1 MKVKNMSKG
10 VKKAL
15 ITSSIILSI
24 LILLIG
30 GYLGYVMLQYYRF
43 DDVIELRIDKNS
55 DNVVVSLNREYT
67 ISTYN
72 IGFGA
77 YNHEYSFF
85 MDEGYMKDGTYVS
98 GKYAT
103 ARSKDI
109 VLENTNGA
117 IKTIKNLD
125 ADFMFFQEVD
135 KEATRSY
142 KVNQYEML
150 MNSFSDYSSVYSS
163 NFHSAYL
170 LYPFNDP
177 IGKTE
182 AGIVTLSNYKM
193 KNATRYKL
201 PIDESFP
208 TKFFDLDRCFM
219 ITRYSV
225 SGGKELVL
233 INVHLSAYDEGG
245 VYRKKQLELLNKIL
259 KEEREKGNYVVAGG
273 DFNHDI
279 ANSLN
284 SFKSEQKIPEWVYV
298 LQNSDLAE
306 GYSFAT
312 SKNIPTCRSTDMAYT
327 KDVNYS
333 VVLDG
338 FIVSD
343 NVMVTSV
350 ENITQDNNELFL
362 YSDHNPVKM
371 KFVLA

>member
-1 MKVKNMSKG
+1 MSYG
-10 VKKAL
+10 LKKTL
-15 ITSSIILSI
+15 ITVCVVF
-24 LILLIG
+24 LIFVLLVG
-30 GYLGYVMLQYYRF
+30 GYLGYVILQYYRY
-43 DDVIELRIDKNS
+43 DDVVELEIDKNTK
-55 DNVVVSLNREYT
+55 NKIISLNREYS

-85 MDEGYMKDGTYVS
+85 MDEGYMNDGVYVK

-103 ARSKDI
+103 AKNKDI
-109 VLENTNGA
+109 VLENTSGA
-117 IKTIKNLD
+117 INVIKNLGT
-125 ADFMFFQEVD
+125 DFMFFQEVD
-135 KEATRSY
+135 KSATRSY
-142 KVNQYEML
+142 GVNQYQMI
-150 MNSFSDYSSVYSS
+150 MDSFIDYSSVYAS

-182 AGIVTLSNYKM
+182 AGIVTLSNYKI
-193 KNATRYKL
+193 NSATRYKL

-245 VYRKKQLELLNKIL
+245 VYRKQQLELLNEIL
-259 KEEREKGNYVVAGG
+259 KKEKEKGNYVIAGG

-279 ANSLN
+279 ADSLDN
-284 SFKSEQKIPEWVYV
+284 FKSGQKVPEWVYV
-298 LQNSDLAE
+298 LQDSDLAD

-312 SKNIPTCRSTDMAYT
+312 SKNIPTCRSTDIPYT

-338 FIVSD
+338 FIVSS
-343 NVMVTSV
+343 NVMVTNV
-350 ENITQDNNELFL
+350 ENIAQENNELFV
-362 YSDHNPVKM
+362 YSDHNPVEM
-371 KFVLA
+371 KFVLS

>member
-1 MKVKNMSKG
+1 MI
-10 VKKAL
+10 KKIL
-15 ITSSIILSI
+15 IGSSIVLSI
-24 LILLIG
+24 LILLVG
-30 GYLGYVMLQYYRF
+30 GYLGYVIIQYYRI
-43 DDVIELRIDKNS
+43 DDVTDLNIDRNS
-55 DNVVVSLNREYT
+55 DNNVISLNREYI

-85 MDEGYMKDGTYVS
+85 MDEGVMKDGIYVR

-103 ARSKDI
+103 AQSEDI
-109 VLENTNGA
+109 VKNNTNGA
-117 IKTIKNLD
+117 INTISGLN

-135 KEATRSY
+135 KDATRSY
-142 KVNQYEML
+142 NINQYRMI
-150 MNSFSDYSSVYSS
+150 MDSFNTYSSVYAS

-177 IGKTE
+177 IGQTE
-182 AGIVTLSNYKM
+182 AGIVTLSNYKIQEA
-193 KNATRYKL
+193 KRYKL

-219 ITRYSV
+219 ITRYKVDSDR
-225 SGGKELVL
+225 ELVL

-245 VYRKKQLELLNKIL
+245 VYRKKQLELLNGIL
-259 KEEREKGNYVVAGG
+259 KEEYDKGNYVIAGG

-284 SFKSEQKIPEWVYV
+284 AFKTEQNIPEWVYV
-298 LQNSDLAE
+298 LEDKDLAN
-306 GYSFAT
+306 GYRFAT
-312 SKNIPTCRSTDMAYT
+312 AKNIPTCRSTDMPYA

-343 NVMVTSV
+343 NVKVNEV
-350 ENITQDNNELFL
+350 ENISQENGELFL

-371 KFVLA
+371 SFVLI

>member
-1 MKVKNMSKG
+1 M
-10 VKKAL
+10 VKKIFVTIA
-15 ITSSIILSI
+15 IILSI
-24 LILLIG
+24 LILLVG
-30 GYLGYVMLQYYRF
+30 GYLGYVMLQYYRI
-43 DDVIELRIDKNS
+43 DDVIDLIIDRNS
-55 DNVVVSLNREYT
+55 DNEIISLNREYS

-103 ARSKDI
+103 AQSEEI
-109 VLENTNGA
+109 VKTNTNGA
-117 IKTIKNLD
+117 INTIKNLN

-142 KVNQYEML
+142 NINQYKMI
-150 MNSFSDYSSVYSS
+150 MDSFSSYSSVYAS

-177 IGKTE
+177 IGQTE
-182 AGIVTLSNYKM
+182 AGIATLSSYKIQEA
-193 KNATRYKL
+193 KRYKL

-208 TKFFDLDRCFM
+208 IKFFDLDRCFM
-219 ITRYSV
+219 VTRYKVDSDR
-225 SGGKELVL
+225 ELVL
-233 INVHLSAYDEGG
+233 INVHFSAYDEGG
-245 VYRKKQLELLNKIL
+245 VYRNKQLELLNSIL
-259 KEEREKGNYVVAGG
+259 KEEYDKGNYVIAGG

-284 SFKSEQKIPEWVYV
+284 KFKTEQQVPEWVYV
-298 LQNSDLAE
+298 LNEDDLAD
-306 GYSFAT
+306 GYKFAT
-312 SKNIPTCRSTDMAYT
+312 STNIPTCRSTDMPYT

-343 NVMVTSV
+343 NIKVNEVT
-350 ENITQDNNELFL
+350 NITQENNELFV
-362 YSDHNPVKM
+362 YSDHNPVRM
-371 KFVLA
+371 NFVLI

>member
-1 MKVKNMSKG
+1 MNAKLKKFLIG
-10 VKKAL
+10 VG
-15 ITSSIILSI
+15 IIVGVFV
-24 LILLIG
+24 LLIG
-30 GYLGYVMLQYYRF
+30 GYLGYVIIQYSRY
-43 DDVIELRIDKNS
+43 DDVVKLDIDRESNS
-55 DNVVVSLNREYT
+55 KTISLHREYS

-98 GKYAT
+98 GKYAK
-103 ARSKDI
+103 AQSKEV
-109 VLENTNGA
+109 VLSNTNGA
-117 IKTIKNLD
+117 INTIKNLNS
-125 ADFMFFQEVD
+125 DFLFFQEVD
-135 KEATRSY
+135 KKANRSY
-142 KVNQYEML
+142 DVNQYEML
-150 MNSFSDYSSVYSS
+150 MNSFNSYSSVYAS

-182 AGIVTLSNYKM
+182 AGIATLSKYDIKE
-193 KNATRYKL
+193 ATRYKL

-219 ITRYSV
+219 ITRYTV
-225 SGGKELVL
+225 NEGKELVL

-245 VYRKKQLELLNKIL
+245 VYRKKQLDLLNEIL
-259 KEEREKGNYVVAGG
+259 KEEREKGNYVIAGG

-284 SFKSEQKIPEWVYV
+284 KFVTEQQVPEWVYV
-298 LQNSDLAE
+298 LSDSDLAE
-306 GYSFAT
+306 GYSFA
-312 SKNIPTCRSTDMAYT
+312 SSDNIPTCRSTDMPYT
-327 KDVNYS
+327 KDSNYS
-333 VVLDG
+333 VVIDG

-343 NVMVTSV
+343 NVTVTSV
-350 ENITQDNNELFL
+350 TNIAQEEGELFL
-362 YSDHNPVKM
+362 YSDHNPVEM

>member
-1 MKVKNMSKG
+1 M
-10 VKKAL
+10 VKKIFIVTA
-15 ITSSIILSI
+15 ITLSIIV
-24 LILLIG
+24 LLLG
-30 GYLGYVMLQYYRF
+30 SYLGYVMLQYYRYGS
-43 DDVIELRIDKNS
+43 VVNLEIDRNS
-55 DNVVVSLNREYT
+55 VDITVSLHREYS

-85 MDEGYMKDGTYVS
+85 MDEGEMLDGTSVQ
-98 GKYAT
+98 GKYAK
-103 ARSKDI
+103 ARSKKI

-117 IKTIKNLD
+117 INTIKNLNS
-125 ADFMFFQEVD
+125 DFMFFQEVD
-135 KEATRSY
+135 KKATRSY
-142 KVNQYEML
+142 DVNQYQML
-150 MNSFSDYSSVYSS
+150 MDSFFDYSSVYAS
-163 NFHSAYL
+163 NFHTAYL

-182 AGIVTLSNYKM
+182 SGIATLSKYNM

-219 ITRYSV
+219 ITRYKV
-225 SGGKELVL
+225 SEGNELVL

-259 KEEREKGNYVVAGG
+259 KEEREKGNYVIAGG

-279 ANSLN
+279 ADSLN
-284 SFKSEQKIPEWVYV
+284 AFTTNQKVPEWVYV
-298 LQNSDLAE
+298 LNEEDLAE
-306 GYSFAT
+306 GYTFAT
-312 SKNIPTCRSTDMAYT
+312 SKNVPTCRSTDMPYT
-327 KDVNYS
+327 EDSNYS

-343 NVMVTSV
+343 NVIVTSV
-350 ENITQDNNELFL
+350 TNIAQDNDVLFL
-362 YSDHNPVKM
+362 YSDHNPVQL

>member
-1 MKVKNMSKG
+1 M
-10 VKKAL
+10 VKKIFVSLA
-15 ITSSIILSI
+15 IILSV
-24 LILLIG
+24 LVLLVG
-30 GYLGYVMLQYYRF
+30 GYLGYVMLQYYRI
-43 DDVIELRIDKNS
+43 DDVTSLNIDKNS
-55 DNVVVSLNREYT
+55 NKEVVSLNETYSIT
-67 ISTYN
+67 TYN

-77 YNHEYSFF
+77 YNHDYSFF
-85 MDEGYMKDGTYVS
+85 MDEGYMEDGTYVN
-98 GKYAT
+98 GKYAK
-103 ARSKDI
+103 AQSEEI
-109 VLENTNGA
+109 VKENTNGT
-117 IKTIKNLD
+117 INTIKGLN

-135 KEATRSY
+135 KAATRSY
-142 KVNQYEML
+142 NINQYKMI
-150 MNSFSDYSSVYSS
+150 MDSFSNYSSVYAS

-177 IGKTE
+177 IGQTE
-182 AGIVTLSNYKM
+182 AGIVTLSSYKIQEA
-193 KNATRYKL
+193 KRYKL

-219 ITRYSV
+219 VARYKV
-225 SGGKELVL
+225 DNDKELVL

-259 KEEREKGNYVVAGG
+259 KEEYEKGNYVIAGG

-284 SFKSEQKIPEWVYV
+284 AFKTGQKVPEWVYV
-298 LQNSDLAE
+298 LNEEDLTS
-306 GYSFAT
+306 GYKFAT
-312 SKNIPTCRSTDMAYT
+312 AKNIPTCRSTDMPYI

-343 NVMVTSV
+343 NITVNSV
-350 ENITQDNNELFL
+350 NNIAQDDGELFL

-371 KFVLA
+371 SFVLV

>member
-1 MKVKNMSKG
+1 MNKG
-10 VKKAL
+10 FKRTLTIVGIVL
-15 ITSSIILSI
+15 
-24 LILLIG
+24 LILVLLVG
-30 GYLGYVMLQYYRF
+30 GYLGYIMIQYYRY
-43 DDVIELRIDKNS
+43 DDVERLTVDRNS
-55 DNVVVSLNREYT
+55 QNETISLNREYS

-98 GKYAT
+98 GKFAT
-103 ARSKDI
+103 AKSKYV
-109 VLENTNGA
+109 VLENTEGA
-117 IKTIKNLD
+117 IETIKGLNS
-125 ADFMFFQEVD
+125 DFMFFQEVD
-135 KEATRSY
+135 KKATRSY
-142 KVNQYEML
+142 NVNQYQML
-150 MNSFSDYSSVYSS
+150 MESFVDYSSVYAS

-182 AGIVTLSNYKM
+182 AGIVTLSNYKIN
-193 KNATRYKL
+193 KATRYKL

-219 ITRYSV
+219 VTRYLV

-245 VYRKKQLELLNKIL
+245 IFRKKQLELLNRIL
-259 KEEREKGNYVVAGG
+259 KEEKEKGNYVIAGG

-279 ANSLN
+279 ADSLN
-284 SFKSEQKIPEWVYV
+284 SFATEQKVPEWVYV
-298 LQNSDLAE
+298 LNDKDLEE
-306 GYSFAT
+306 GYKFAT
-312 SKNIPTCRSTDMAYT
+312 SNDIPTCRSSDISYT
-327 KDVNYS
+327 KGVNYS

-350 ENITQDNNELFL
+350 TNVAQGDELFL
-362 YSDHNPVKM
+362 YSDHNPVEM
-371 KFVLA
+371 KFVLF

>member
-1 MKVKNMSKG
+1 MNHKVKKFLVTIG
-10 VKKAL
+10 IV
-15 ITSSIILSI
+15 
-24 LILLIG
+24 LLVIVMIVG
-30 GYLGYVMLQYYRF
+30 LYLGYVMLQYYRI
-43 DDVIELRIDKNS
+43 DDVVTLEVDRNSKNIT
-55 DNVVVSLNREYT
+55 VSLHKEYS

-77 YNHEYSFF
+77 YNQEYSFF

-98 GKYAT
+98 GKYAKAT
-103 ARSKDI
+103 SESV

-117 IKTIKNLD
+117 ISVLKNLD
-125 ADFMFFQEVD
+125 SDFIFLQEVD
-135 KEATRSY
+135 KDASRSY
-142 KVNQYEML
+142 GVNQYEMF
-150 MNSFSDYSSVYSS
+150 MDGFNQYSSVYAS

-182 AGIVTLSNYKM
+182 AGIVTLSNFKI
-193 KNATRYKL
+193 NEATRYKF

-219 ITRYSV
+219 ITRYAV
-225 SGGKELVL
+225 SEGRELVL

-245 VYRKKQLELLNKIL
+245 VYRKKQLELLNQIL
-259 KEEREKGNYVVAGG
+259 KEEREKGNYVIAGG

-279 ANSLN
+279 ADSLN
-284 SFKSEQKIPEWVYV
+284 EFVTDQKVPELVYV
-298 LQNSDLAE
+298 LSNEDLEE

-312 SKNIPTCRSTDMAYT
+312 SKNIPTCRSSDMPYQ

-333 VVLDG
+333 VVIDG

-343 NVMVTSV
+343 NVLVTSV
-350 ENITQDNNELFL
+350 TNIAQENNELFL
-362 YSDHNPVKM
+362 YSDHNPVEL
-371 KFVLA
+371 KFVLE

>member
-1 MKVKNMSKG
+1 M
-10 VKKAL
+10 VKKIFVSLA
-15 ITSSIILSI
+15 IILSI
-24 LILLIG
+24 IILLVG
-30 GYLGYVMLQYYRF
+30 GYLGYVILQYYRI
-43 DDVIELRIDKNS
+43 DDIVNLEIDRNNDNNVI
-55 DNVVVSLNREYT
+55 SLNREYT

-77 YNHEYSFF
+77 YNHDYSFF

-103 ARSKDI
+103 AQSEEI
-109 VLENTNGA
+109 VKTNTNGA
-117 IKTIKNLD
+117 INTIRGLN

-135 KEATRSY
+135 KKATRSY
-142 KVNQYEML
+142 NINQYQMI
-150 MNSFSDYSSVYSS
+150 MDSFSNYSSVYAS

-177 IGKTE
+177 IGQTE
-182 AGIVTLSNYKM
+182 AGIATLSSYKIQEA
-193 KNATRYKL
+193 KRYKL

-219 ITRYSV
+219 ITRYKV
-225 SGGKELVL
+225 DGDKELVL

-245 VYRKKQLELLNKIL
+245 VYRKKQLELLNSIL
-259 KEEREKGNYVVAGG
+259 KEEYNKGNYVIAGG

-279 ANSLN
+279 ADSLN
-284 SFKSEQKIPEWVYV
+284 TFKTEQEVPEWVYV
-298 LQNSDLAE
+298 LNDSDLAS
-306 GYSFAT
+306 GYKFAAA
-312 SKNIPTCRSTDMAYT
+312 KNIPTCRSTDMPYT
-327 KDVNYS
+327 KNVNYS

-343 NVMVTSV
+343 NIKINEVK
-350 ENITQDNNELFL
+350 NIAQDDDQLFV

-371 KFVLA
+371 SFVLI